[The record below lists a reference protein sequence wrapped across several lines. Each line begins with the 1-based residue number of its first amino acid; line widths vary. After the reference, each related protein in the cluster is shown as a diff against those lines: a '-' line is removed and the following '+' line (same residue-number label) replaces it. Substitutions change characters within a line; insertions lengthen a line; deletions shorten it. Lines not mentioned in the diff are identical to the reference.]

1 MTWMDLEGGRFNPSL
16 CPLSQHSTCGGIIL
30 DFVLNAFGAYGVS
43 TFVGVRNGMPAF
55 EHILIIGGALA
66 HDLAL
71 RGFKVTLVEKGELL
85 SGTIGRRHG
94 LLHSGVRC
102 VLHDPAAAAEC
113 RQENR
118 ILLPAGAN
126 GGFLP

>member
-1 MTWMDLEGGRFNPSL
+1 MDLEGGRFNPSL

-43 TFVGVRNGMPAF
+43 TFVGVRNG
-55 EHILIIGGALA
+55 IGGALA

-118 ILLPAGAN
+118 ILRPAGAN